1 MAAPTRQRLP
11 PPHRGS
17 PARWLLY
24 AVFLLSGVAGLSY
37 ELVWVRYVGRIVGAS
52 TGAIASTVALFFAG
66 LALGA
71 WLGGKLFDRLRR
83 PLFAYAAL
91 EGAIGLAALG
101 VPTALSWLEQASATV
116 DSLPLA
122 FGLAGLILLPATT
135 LLGATFPA
143 MAAAL
148 AHLDDAIGSTAR
160 FYGLNTAGAVLG
172 CLLTSFVLLPWL
184 GYARANMLMVG
195 IDVVAAL
202 LVLVVARGADRAPSS
217 RPVEGSADAPANATS
232 SPRTPTPSPT
242 PAALTLPRAALL
254 AGASGLLAIGVEVL
268 WTRAL
273 ALSFPATVYVFAV
286 VLAAYLFGIASGA
299 LLLPRL
305 TQRFAPLPLLVTLYL
320 LAGVGVLASGLA
332 FPRLA
337 GWFYELVAAGAI
349 TRWQGW
355 ISGIGLT
362 SLIAMLPATWAM
374 GAALPLLIGLATAE
388 GPRSRVAGR
397 LYMLNVLGGV
407 FGSLLT
413 TFWLMPAV
421 GLSRAI
427 TLLAVAYAA
436 LALLIVG
443 PAGWR
448 RPPRLLL
455 GSVVVVAL
463 LGAGLGHGPDVDP
476 DRAPGRGRRL
486 LYAKDSASGTIA
498 IYEHRQAA
506 GQTTAVPVRSL
517 KINNFY
523 GLNITAPSTVAM
535 QYRLGHLPLLLHPA
549 PRRALLIGFATGN
562 TLAAMVEHELERLD
576 CVELHGELFALA
588 RYFEAVNRRVW
599 TNPRVHLVAG
609 DGRRFVL
616 RRGPSYDVVVGDLY
630 LPRNPGAGTLYSR
643 EHFRAIYER
652 LSPGGVFVAWLPLWQ
667 LSPSE
672 TAMIAATFLHVFPQA
687 RAYLGNRSAERPV
700 LGLAGRRPKGG
711 SPSATTSAPS
721 STLERRLD
729 ALIAQDLQRIYRR
742 PLPPPPAGEL
752 PTQLPAGLLQRWAQG
767 STLNTLDNAA
777 IEYSA
782 PRTLTQLQL
791 RRQSPAAANLKRLRE
806 LLARPLSSGKSAAGV
821 SP

>member
-1 MAAPTRQRLP
+1 MTAPTRHSLP
-11 PPHRGS
+11 PPRKAW
-17 PARWLLY
+17 PASWLLY

-37 ELVWVRYVGRIVGAS
+37 ELVWVRYVGRLVGAS
-52 TGAIASTVALFFAG
+52 TVAIASTVALFFAG

-71 WLGGKLFDRLRR
+71 WLGGKIFDRLRR

-101 VPTALSWLEQASATV
+101 VPTALSWLERASAALE
-116 DSLPLA
+116 SLPLA

-148 AHLDDAIGSTAR
+148 ARLDDAIGGTAR

-184 GYARANMLMVG
+184 GYRDTNLLMVG
-195 IDVVAAL
+195 MDVLAAL
-202 LVLVVARGADRAPSS
+202 LVLVVARGAD
-217 RPVEGSADAPANATS
+217 ADRGTARTTPAVAS
-232 SPRTPTPSPT
+232 GIPSPQ
-242 PAALTLPRAALL
+242 AATAAPLALPRATLL
-254 AGASGLLAIGVEVL
+254 ALSSGVLAIGVEVL

-305 TQRFAPLPLLVTLYL
+305 TRRFAPLPLLAALYL
-320 LAGVGVLASGLA
+320 LTGAGVLVSGLA

-337 GWFYELVAAGAI
+337 SWFYELVAAGSVA
-349 TRWQGW
+349 RWEGW

-362 SLIAMLPATWAM
+362 SVIAMLPATWAM
-374 GAALPLLIGLATAE
+374 GAALPLLIGLGTAE
-388 GPRSRVAGR
+388 GPRSRMAGR

-407 FGSLLT
+407 LGSLLT
-413 TFWLMPAV
+413 TFWLMPTV
-421 GLSRAI
+421 GLSRA
-427 TLLAVAYAA
+427 
-436 LALLIVG
+436 LALLAAAYTMLALVLAG

-448 RPPRLLL
+448 PRARLAL
-455 GSVVVVAL
+455 GFIVVVAL
-463 LGAGLGHGPDVDP
+463 LGAGLGLGPDVDP

-517 KINNFY
+517 KVNNFY

-562 TLAAMVEHELERLD
+562 TLAAMAEHPLVRLD

-616 RRGPSYDVVVGDLY
+616 RRGASYDVVVGDLY

-643 EHFRAIYER
+643 EHFKAIYER

-672 TAMIAATFLHVFPQA
+672 TAMIVATFLHVFPQA
-687 RAYLGNRSAERPV
+687 RAYLGNRSAARPV
-700 LGLAGRRPKGG
+700 LGLAGHRPKGG

-721 STLERRLD
+721 ATLEQRLD
-729 ALIAQDLQRIYRR
+729 ALISRDLQQIYRR
-742 PLPPPPAGEL
+742 PLAPPPAAEL
-752 PTQLPAGLLQRWAQG
+752 PTELPTGLLQRWAQG
-767 STLNTLDNAA
+767 AALNTLDNAA

-791 RRQSPAAANLKRLRE
+791 QRVSPAAANLRRLRE
-806 LLARPLSSGKSAAGV
+806 LLAGPLSSGKHAASV